1 MAAERPNQRRPR
13 KVAGRTAAR
22 VELSQEAQDR
32 RKTTGD
38 QAEKVALTKK
48 PSATDSAVAEP
59 AGDAQAKRTVGLR
72 KPESGVD
79 RKRNRVEAE
88 REVVER
94 ERARTDV
101 EPGVNDTKGTY
112 RLAAVLG
119 AVAVVIA
126 AIAAVLGF
134 HPGADVSDN
143 KAFVD
148 QEASEKV
155 LSQARTTACAPFQF
169 KYQNLDHW
177 LADAE
182 SKLSGSAG
190 EQFKTHLNTNRSII
204 EQTKAS
210 SECRV
215 ETVGLMD
222 LTRDRATVLAALQID
237 ITRDGALVESNKPKT
252 GVVLVRN
259 GDDWLVDQFLD
270 P

>member
-13 KVAGRTAAR
+13 KVAGRSTAR
-22 VELSQEAQDR
+22 VELSQEAQER
-32 RKTTGD
+32 RSTTGD
-38 QAEKVALTKK
+38 PESVSLAKGATAEK
-48 PSATDSAVAEP
+48 SP
-59 AGDAQAKRTVGLR
+59 AGDTGLAERTKRSVGLR
-72 KPESGVD
+72 KPQSGVD
-79 RKRNRVEAE
+79 RKRSRVEAE
-88 REVVER
+88 REIAER
-94 ERARTDV
+94 QRALTDV
-101 EPGVNDTKGTY
+101 EPGVNDTKRTY
-112 RLAAVLG
+112 RLAAVIG
-119 AVAVVIA
+119 AIAVLLA
-126 AIAAVLGF
+126 ALAAVLGL
-134 HPGADVSDN
+134 HPGAEVSDN

-155 LSQARTTACAPFQF
+155 LAQARTAACAPFQF

-259 GDDWLVDQFLD
+259 GDDWLVDEFLD